1 MKGSLDLSLPEAP
14 RRRSRPG
21 VLPVLTFLAAAGCLA
36 LLVLERN
43 GAPGADTTT
52 PASAAERLRTLATDL
67 EKRTLHLQAADV
79 WDEYLAAAEGL
90 SAEDR
95 GRTLYRRAKCLVEG
109 GRPAEAARC
118 LTETEGYNLPRDEKR
133 RAAQLLLECLQ
144 TLGKE
149 DAYEV
154 VSHAFAT
161 GAVEETG
168 TVLARVGEDTIT
180 REEIREM
187 LTTGI
192 EGALQME
199 GAPFPPAEL
208 SAKAAELADAELKDP
223 ERSRRALEQA
233 ISGHLLYREGL
244 ERGFGSDETT
254 SKALARIRRQFV
266 GRRVI
271 DAVIEESM
279 KAVGDTEIANHY
291 EAHKDRFVDEPRSEF
306 SFARFDSRE
315 AAAEALERLR
325 SKPEEVKL
333 EKAPGPAVAGKPVPG
348 IGPSAEI
355 AAHLLALGEGEA
367 SDRPIEHEGKF
378 HIFRVDKKTEKRQL
392 SLDEARPRVKADLAL
407 SKRTEALEG
416 LQKTL
421 SVKYPI
427 QLVEPAPAAAGKTGE
442 AGKPPEAGK
451 DGAAAA
457 AKSP

>member
-1 MKGSLDLSLPEAP
+1 MKGSLDLSLPEPP

-21 VLPVLTFLAAAGCLA
+21 ILAVLTFLAAAGCLA
-36 LLVLERN
+36 LLILDPK
-43 GAPGADTTT
+43 GAPGAGT
-52 PASAAERLRTLATDL
+52 PAATSAAERLRSLATDL
-67 EKRTLHLQAADV
+67 EKRTLHHQAAEV

-90 SAEDR
+90 SLEDR
-95 GRTLYRRAKCLVEG
+95 GRTLYRRAKCLVEA

-118 LTETEGYNLPRDEKR
+118 LTESEACNLPRDEKR
-133 RAAQLLLECLQ
+133 KAAQLLLECLQ

-154 VSHAFAT
+154 VSRAFAT

-187 LTTGI
+187 LRTAV

-199 GAPFPPAEL
+199 GAPLLPGEL
-208 SAKAAELADAELKDP
+208 SEKAAQLTDAELKDP

-233 ISGHLLYREGL
+233 ISAHLLYREGL

-254 SKALARIRRQFV
+254 SKTLARIRRQLV

-279 KAVGDTEIANHY
+279 KAVGDTEISNHY
-291 EAHKDRFVDEPRSEF
+291 EAHKDRFMEEPRSEF
-306 SFARFDSRE
+306 SFARFDSRD
-315 AAAEALERLR
+315 AAMDAIEKLR
-325 SKPEEVKL
+325 SKPDEVKL
-333 EKAPGPAVAGKPVPG
+333 EKAPGPAEAGKPVPG
-348 IGPSAEI
+348 IGLSAEI

-378 HIFRVDKKTEKRQL
+378 HVFRVEKKTERRQL
-392 SLDEARPRVKADLAL
+392 SLEEARPRVKADLAL
-407 SKRTEALEG
+407 EKRGEALQG

-421 SVKYPI
+421 SVKYPV
-427 QLVEPAPAAAGKTGE
+427 QLVEPAPAPAPAP
-442 AGKPPEAGK
+442 AEAGK
-451 DGAAAA
+451 DGGAAA